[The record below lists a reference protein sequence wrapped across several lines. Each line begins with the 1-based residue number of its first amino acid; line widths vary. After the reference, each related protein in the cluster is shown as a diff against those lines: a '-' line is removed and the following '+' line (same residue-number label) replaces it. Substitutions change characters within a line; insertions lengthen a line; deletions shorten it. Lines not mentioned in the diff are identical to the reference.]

1 MHLPPPRLQD
11 GGSPPGARRTSRALP
26 GGVRSAGALAPPPLG
41 TTSSSSLSP
50 AEGHH
55 MVHELCVQSQGQ
67 NELLVNLGNR
77 ALLTQ

>member
-1 MHLPPPRLQD
+1 MHPPPPRLQD
-11 GGSPPGARRTSRALP
+11 GPSPRGAQDRESSPRWGEEGWGL
-26 GGVRSAGALAPPPLG
+26 GPPPLG

-50 AEGHH
+50 AEGHL